1 MFIVDCYNGVSD
13 ANTAELIEAVTDM
26 QVLIINATGNITE
39 ISNINGFNVCI
50 KYAGNGIIF
59 EYCPTL
65 LLLFSKKDLV
75 TNLFILILINLLF
88 LL

>member
-39 ISNINGFNVCI
+39 ISNINRI
-50 KYAGNGIIF
+50 KWRCVSSGRRQLTANQMR
-59 EYCPTL
+59 
-65 LLLFSKKDLV
+65 
-75 TNLFILILINLLF
+75 FILHIGSNPINALTKLLININLY
-88 LL
+88 

>member
-50 KYAGNGIIF
+50 KYAGNG
-59 EYCPTL
+59 
-65 LLLFSKKDLV
+65 KQV
-75 TNLFILILINLLF
+75 TGLREENCLIP
-88 LL
+88 

>member
-50 KYAGNGIIF
+50 KYGGNGRH
-59 EYCPTL
+59 
-65 LLLFSKKDLV
+65 V
-75 TNLFILILINLLF
+75 TGLREENCLIP
-88 LL
+88 